1 MSAAKTFQFT
11 GWHFLACLVVFFG
24 IDLAVNV
31 GFIVQS
37 VQTFPGEVADD
48 AYEAGVAYDATLAR
62 EAIERKLGWLA
73 SIEPPQA
80 AAGGEAITVR
90 WTDRTG
96 RPLPGLA
103 VSGLLRRPATEVQNL
118 VLRFREVVPGTY
130 RAVAAVAP
138 GAWDL
143 EVTGDNGHGDHRT
156 ADRRLIW
163 R

>member
-62 EAIERKLGWLA
+62 EAIERKLGWLGHQ
-73 SIEPPQA
+73 PPRA
-80 AAGGEAITVR
+80 
-90 WTDRTG
+90 
-96 RPLPGLA
+96 
-103 VSGLLRRPATEVQNL
+103 RR
-118 VLRFREVVPGTY
+118 RRGVVPRVGS
-130 RAVAAVAP
+130 RMRGVVL
-138 GAWDL
+138 DIQ
-143 EVTGDNGHGDHRT
+143 H
-156 ADRRLIW
+156 IW
-163 R
+163 